1 MMLQR
6 SIWFPLCLALASLVT
21 LISDVHA
28 EKKMTVY
35 PSTFRLAGKGAQQQL
50 LVNVH
55 DGERE
60 IDATGKASFRS
71 LHPEVLQVSASGV
84 VQSRKDG
91 QGTIIVQ
98 LDDQQLKV
106 QVESIRSSEVS
117 PVSFEL
123 EVQPILVNRGCSTGA
138 CHGKA
143 RGQNGFQL
151 SLLGFDPEF
160 DFAALTREGRGRRL
174 FPADPGRS
182 LLLQKATGQVAHGGG
197 VRLPIDS
204 EDYATVLRWVT
215 SGAERRV
222 AGEPQLERISMFPEF
237 RMMKPRQQQ
246 PLAVTAHYSDGSQR
260 DVTRQTQF
268 QSNES
273 VIANVASENQL
284 RAGPIP
290 GEATIMARFMG
301 QIATCNVAIP
311 LQGQVP
317 DTLYRQLPRN
327 NFIDDLVW
335 KKLQLLGITPSEGIT
350 DAVFMRRVSIDI
362 LGRLPTAEEV
372 RVFLADNRADKR
384 GRLVDTLLQRPEYV
398 DHWANKWMDLLRPN
412 PYRVGIKAVL
422 NYDNWIRESFR
433 QNKPYDQFVTELVT
447 ARGSTWRNGAVT
459 LFRDRRSPDEITTLV
474 SQLFLGV
481 RLECAK
487 CHHHPF
493 EKWSQEDFYS
503 LAAYFSRV
511 GRKGTGLSPPISGG
525 EEIVLLAKSGTVRH
539 PITNEELTPRPLF
552 GEPVVIGETE
562 DPRQALVQ
570 WMTSSENDYFAEVIV
585 NRIWADLMGRGLVE
599 PVDDLRATNPPSN
612 GPLLKALASHLREQQ
627 FDLKKLIATITK
639 SYVYGLSTVP
649 TERNVSDT
657 RNYSRFY
664 RQRLRAEVLL
674 DAISDITEIEETFSA
689 MPPQS
694 RANQIWTTRVS
705 SLFLDTFGRPNP
717 NQDPPCERTPESTVV
732 QTLHLM
738 NAPNLHNKLT
748 TDKGFVA
755 KIAASKL
762 PPEKI
767 VEELY
772 LRCYG
777 RLPGEE
783 ERKVGRRVFD
793 EDKSNRRQATE
804 DLLWALMNTPEFVFK
819 N

>member
-1 MMLQR
+1 MFYQQISSLR
-6 SIWFPLCLALASLVT
+6 FLAWAAVVLTVT
-21 LISDVHA
+21 ELSA
-28 EKKMTVY
+28 ETKLTVY
-35 PSTFRLAGKGAQQQL
+35 PTTIRLTGKNAQQQL
-50 LVNVH
+50 LVSASQQGHQV
-55 DGERE
+55 DV
-60 IDATGKASFRS
+60 TGQASFRS
-71 LHPEVLQVSASGV
+71 LDPEVAQVTEKG
-84 VQSRKDG
+84 K
-91 QGTIIVQ
+91 
-98 LDDQQLKV
+98 
-106 QVESIRSSEVS
+106 VESRGDGKVKIVIEVAGQTAEVTVEAVHS
-117 PVSFEL
+117 TEVAPISFEL
-123 EVQPILVNRGCSTGA
+123 SVQPILVNRGCSTGA

-151 SLLGFDPEF
+151 SLLGFDSEF

-174 FPADPGRS
+174 FPADPLRS
-182 LLLQKATGQVAHGGG
+182 LLLQKAAGQIAHGGG
-197 VRLPIDS
+197 IRLPAGS
-204 EDYATVLRWVT
+204 EDFETVLRWIAE
-215 SGAERRV
+215 GAQREV
-222 AGEPQLERISMFPEF
+222 AGEPQLERISLYPEF
-237 RMMKPRQQQ
+237 RMMKPQEEQA
-246 PLAVTAHYSDGSQR
+246 LLVTAYYSDGTER
-260 DVTRQTQF
+260 DVTSQTQF

-273 VIANVASENQL
+273 VIVAVPTKGRM

-301 QIATCNVAIP
+301 RIATCSVVIP
-311 LQGQVP
+311 LEGKVSAE
-317 DTLYRQLPRN
+317 LYTNLPQN
-327 NFIDDLVW
+327 NFIDGLVW
-335 KKLQLLGITPSEGIT
+335 KKLELLGITPSQGIT
-350 DAVFMRRVSIDI
+350 DAAFMRRVSVDI
-362 LGRLPTAEEV
+362 LGRLPSAEEA
-372 RVFLADNRADKR
+372 RTFLADGRADKR
-384 GRLVDTLLQRPEYV
+384 ARLVDALLQRPEYV
-398 DHWANKWMDLLRPN
+398 DHWASKWMDLLRPN

-433 QNKPYDQFVTELVT
+433 QNKPYDQFVTDLVT
-447 ARGSTWRNGAVT
+447 AQGSTWRNGAAT
-459 LFRDRRSPDEITTLV
+459 LFRDRRSPDEITTMV

-525 EEIVLLAKSGTVRH
+525 EEIIMLAKSGTVRH
-539 PITNEELTPRPLF
+539 PISNEELAPRPLF
-552 GEPVVIGETE
+552 GDAVVIPETE
-562 DPRQALVQ
+562 DPRRALVQ
-570 WMTSSENDYFAEVIV
+570 WMTSPENHYFAEVIA

-599 PVDDLRATNPPSN
+599 PVDDLRVTNPPSN
-612 GPLLKALASHLREQQ
+612 GPLLKALAGHLREER
-627 FDLKKLIATITK
+627 FDLKKLIGTIAK
-639 SYVYGLSTVP
+639 SHVYGLSTVP

-674 DAISDITEIEETFSA
+674 DAITDITEVSDSFSA

-717 NQDPPCERTPESTVV
+717 NQDPPCERMPESTVV

-748 TDKGFVA
+748 TDAGFVA
-755 KIAASKL
+755 RMAASKL
-762 PPEKI
+762 PSEKI

-772 LRCYG
+772 LRCYT
-777 RLPGEE
+777 RLPTAEE
-783 ERKVGRRVFD
+783 LVVGKQVFD
-793 EDKSNRRQATE
+793 QSKSNRRQATE